1 MSWKE
6 PLEADARL
14 AAQNAVKI
22 RAALKQSVNSKTM
35 FEAYQATQPQSTG
48 NLAQTRARARAWAI
62 INVRVNMET
71 LKLILLQVWAT
82 GFLLGDL
89 AAAEQIAEATRA
101 NRRKSAEINKAEAQI
116 GIDIDW
122 ATWKPGDKVSAL
134 LLKPP
139 RAFQRLLE
147 QQGVTIKEITNT
159 TLRDIGNAIGEAV
172 ELGLSAKQAAKLIN
186 RSLANPARSLMI
198 AITESNRAMS
208 AATAARYQ
216 QAGLEQME
224 WTTFDPCDICARNDG
239 TIVQI
244 GAPFPSGH
252 TRPPAHPHCRCALLP
267 VIPDMQAANY
277 TGGSIA
283 EGSRLDAETPYASRR
298 FEIGQ
303 DEDIYS
309 MMKKEQGGY
318 IGGLSKEELRAVA
331 GYQAEGTYDEV
342 NNYLRGKGKITP
354 ENRKLIQTLDK
365 VIADSSFDYN
375 LTVYRGI
382 SDDTGAFSSLK
393 IGDTILE
400 KGYVSTSPNPAVAEA
415 FANSTVIEGKPIV
428 LEIEVPFGQPALASD
443 VASNRLF
450 GVDQVQDDPM
460 MIDITGFTRLN
471 EVTLPR
477 NTALEVTEIVEKENA
492 RYIKARIKP

>member
-101 NRRKSAEINKAEAQI
+101 NRRKSAEINKAEAQVAI
-116 GIDIDW
+116 EIDW
-122 ATWKPGDKVSAL
+122 ATWKPGDQVSAL

-139 RAFQRLLE
+139 KAFQRLLE

-172 ELGLSAKQAAKLIN
+172 ELGLSAKQAANLIN

-267 VIPDMQAANY
+267 VIPGFESSPSNTQ
-277 TGGSIA
+277 GSIIDVPGVEPTRQEQPRYADLWDGKSTANQLKGTAASARTFDKAYEDYKPPLASANALRDYQETTFFEMNKRLRSGEAPTDAVLAMDKLFETAPQIKPERTLEYYRVTESEVFEGLTEGDIFVDKGFTSASISVEEAIRFGEDSMYDAKVRIIDVANRPKVWVDAITKA
-283 EGSRLDAETPYASRR
+283 EGLS
-298 FEIGQ
+298 
-303 DEDIYS
+303 
-309 MMKKEQGGY
+309 QG
-318 IGGLSKEELRAVA
+318 
-331 GYQAEGTYDEV
+331 EV
-342 NNYLRGKGKITP
+342 VFKRG
-354 ENRKLIQTLDK
+354 
-365 VIADSSFDYN
+365 
-375 LTVYRGI
+375 
-382 SDDTGAFSSLK
+382 
-393 IGDTILE
+393 
-400 KGYVSTSPNPAVAEA
+400 
-415 FANSTVIEGKPIV
+415 
-428 LEIEVPFGQPALASD
+428 
-443 VASNRLF
+443 
-450 GVDQVQDDPM
+450 
-460 MIDITGFTRLN
+460 TGFTYVGKDKNGFHVLI
-471 EVTLPR
+471 
-477 NTALEVTEIVEKENA
+477 TA
-492 RYIKARIKP
+492 RSD